1 MLAMDFIGNAFYP
14 FQGTILCINST
25 VLMVDFFFFYRQ
37 VDPNVVIF
45 ENFIFQ
51 LKYAHLKHTA
61 LNKNKDERRLFHH
74 MFQSLLLC
82 DHFMLSSQ
90 WLQCSGPCDLN
101 LRVSIHMDTQGC
113 AHEATM

>member
-1 MLAMDFIGNAFYP
+1 MLSTPFKELFYVSIP
-14 FQGTILCINST
+14 QFLWLT
-25 VLMVDFFFFYRQ
+25 FFFFYRQ